1 VDLEQLRLL
10 ANAGTLRLAHEEE
23 VATLYPDCDV
33 GAMPPFGAL
42 YGHQVFVDQSLVGE
56 PEMVFNAGTHAEALC
71 MHYGDFAELAKPVV
85 GAFGRPSS
93 LGHAPAAKARRR
105 RVSKHAVTVAALKGN
120 DVVESKA
127 PFPGIRVTANGNQL
141 VSYHTESRLSDAGV
155 FYPITP
161 STEGGE
167 LYQQAF
173 AEGKVNV
180 FGGNT
185 IAVEAEGEHAAQG
198 GAIAHSVCGKRV
210 VNYTS
215 GQGVVY
221 GVEQYYHA
229 PGKCSTMVLEVAA
242 RALTKHALNVHCG
255 HDDVY
260 GALDTGWLI
269 VFGKDAQQAA
279 DQALI
284 LRRVT
289 ELSLTPGMNVMD
301 GFLTS
306 HLERTFYKHESELIR
321 RYLGAPD
328 DIIDCPTES
337 QRVLFGPRRRRVP
350 KMIDLANPVLLGPV
364 QNQEHY
370 MQGVVARRNNFTE
383 PILEFFETAYED
395 FGKLTGRH
403 YGLVSQYK
411 TEDADTVF
419 VALGSAAENIEA
431 AVDYLRERRRATV
444 GSIHINVFR
453 PFPEAAIVNALAGKK
468 NVIILERT
476 DEPLA
481 GDNPMGR
488 DIRTALHKAL
498 QGQQGLPR
506 MTADQMPRL
515 FGGVY
520 GLGSRDFRPEHTI
533 GAYEFVIGQRA
544 RKDGKRAADGVSFM
558 VLGIDHPYEVK
569 SDDTPSLLPDG
580 AIAVRFHSVG
590 GWGAI
595 TTGKNLGAII
605 GDLNDL
611 LYDRDK
617 IVDRFGNPKEIIH
630 VSANPKYGSEKK
642 GAPTSYF
649 MVAAPERIRVNCDL
663 RHVNVVLCCD
673 PKAFTHTNPLDGMS
687 EGGCL
692 IWESDEAGEQA
703 WERLPKWAR
712 QQIIQKKIRIFTLPG
727 FEIARK
733 ATDRGDLQL
742 RMQGNAFLGAFF
754 AVSPLLHEFRITQE
768 QFHDVVHKQYV
779 KKFGRLGDAV
789 VTSNMEVM
797 TQGFSRVQEI
807 PIGDFAAA
815 DRSSMRGK
823 ALLPVVDGG
832 DAGGHDCGCRSH
844 AIPDGQGER
853 TPLTRIKEFDDL
865 FRSGYGYNQPANAY
879 AALGV
884 MAAGSGDTAS
894 KYVARRETPLYIPEN
909 CTQCMECISVC
920 PDTALPNCSQ
930 DIETILRTAVAN
942 YVTDA
947 GERQKM
953 LRSLPEIEKRTRDLM
968 REAVVKNAKTPFQA
982 LVHEVTDVVDGF
994 SSQAKSEFFAVIDK
1008 VPLAYQKTNAIFA
1021 TPERKH
1027 PGGGGVFSIFVSD
1040 LCKGCAACVT
1050 ACGEHQALRM
1060 VQETEEVNAEHE
1072 TGTAFLN
1079 LLPDT
1084 SQKYLGL
1091 YDDARP
1097 QDSKTATLRNMLM
1110 VRRNYDAL
1118 VSGDGACAGCGEKS
1132 ILKGITSVTEA
1143 YMRPV
1148 FHAKADRF
1156 RAKADQLE
1164 RLGVG
1169 RLAALNVRSPEE
1181 YELFRQTVA
1190 HLLMGLGGEDDED
1203 TKARIS
1209 EHGPISDGE
1218 IVDAITAVLRQ
1229 EAFNH
1234 KNLQAVDGRLPNGMS
1249 VMAMAA
1255 HTGCN
1260 TVYGS
1265 TPANNPHPYP
1275 WMNSLFQ
1282 DGITVGWLLGESF
1295 IVDHGR
1301 RSVIPER
1308 LADALMNREKD
1319 VISAREY
1326 YQYVHFSDAL
1336 MTDQEVLE
1344 LPKAWVVGGDGG
1356 MGDIGYQ
1363 NTSKVVL
1370 QNRPNVKAVML
1381 DTQVYSNT
1389 GGQNSDSTPMLGG
1402 NDMNVFGAATQG
1414 KNVEKKT
1421 VAETFLAGHGSPF
1434 VAQISIANAPKLYKA
1449 ILDGLE
1455 YRGTAFLQCFT
1466 TCQPEHGVADDMA
1479 LTQAQRVRDSRGAPE
1494 FVFNPRLGE
1503 TYPEALDLKGNP
1515 AMEMDWYE
1523 TKFKTTHE
1531 PYKYTVAHW
1540 CATEARFRNHLKK
1553 IKKEDAVSM
1562 VPLENMLVRITQQD
1576 VVYRRYLI
1584 PDHRSYVPDFGV
1596 FIRVQGTSG
1605 EVEYRAI
1612 SRQLV
1617 LFCVERRKAWRML
1630 QSKAGVENRE
1640 YKAQRAL
1647 LADVD
1652 AGRMAKE
1659 HLFAH
1664 AELLMKERIQGMAA
1678 AKSAEFRPHAPAAGA
1693 QASLSG
1699 PPVQSVP

>member
-1 VDLEQLRLL
+1 MKQ
-10 ANAGTLRLAHEEE
+10 
-23 VATLYPDCDV
+23 
-33 GAMPPFGAL
+33 
-42 YGHQVFVDQSLVGE
+42 
-56 PEMVFNAGTHAEALC
+56 
-71 MHYGDFAELAKPVV
+71 KP
-85 GAFGRPSS
+85 R
-93 LGHAPAAKARRR
+93 
-105 RVSKHAVTVAALKGN
+105 
-120 DVVESKA
+120 
-127 PFPGIRVTANGNQL
+127 FPGIRVTANGNQL
-141 VSYHTESRLSDAGV
+141 VSYHTEARIADAGI

-173 AEGKVNV
+173 AEGKLNV

-229 PGKCSTMVLEVAA
+229 PGKCSTMVLEVGA

-260 GALDTGWLI
+260 GALDTGWI
-269 VFGKDAQQAA
+269 IAFGKDAQQAA
-279 DQALI
+279 DQSLI
-284 LRRVT
+284 VRRVT
-289 ELSLTPGMNVMD
+289 ELSLTPAMNVMD
-301 GFLTS
+301 GFLTT
-306 HLERTFYKHESELIR
+306 HLERTFYKHEAQLSRE
-321 RYLGAPD
+321 YLGAPED
-328 DIIDCPTES
+328 VIECPTES
-337 QRVLFGPRRRRVP
+337 QRVLFGPTRRRVP
-350 KMIDLANPVLLGPV
+350 KMIDLTNPVLLGPV

-370 MQGVVARRNNFTE
+370 MQGVVARRDNFVE
-383 PILEFFETAYED
+383 PILDFFEAAYKD
-395 FGKLTGRH
+395 FAALTGRY
-403 YGLVSQYK
+403 YGLVSQYMCD
-411 TEDADTVF
+411 DAETVF
-419 VALGSAAENIEA
+419 VSLGSAAENIEA
-431 AVDYLRERRRATV
+431 AVDYLRQRENASV
-444 GSIHINVFR
+444 GSVHINVFR
-453 PFPEAAIVNALAGKK
+453 PFPEAAVVKALAGKK

-476 DEPLA
+476 DEPMA

-488 DIRTALHKAL
+488 DIRTALNKAL
-498 QGQQGLPR
+498 QGVDGIPKIS
-506 MTADQMPRL
+506 AEQMPRL
-515 FGGVY
+515 FAGVY
-520 GLGSRDFRPEHTI
+520 GLGSRDFRPEHSI
-533 GAYEFVIGQRA
+533 GAYEYATGRRA
-544 RKDGKRAADGVSFM
+544 RKDGRRASDGASFI

-569 SDDTPSLLPDG
+569 SDDTPSLLPDK

-611 LYDRDK
+611 LYERDK
-617 IVDRFGNPKEIIH
+617 VVDEFGNPKEIIH

-649 MVAAPERIRVNCDL
+649 MIAAPERIRVNCDL

-687 EGGCL
+687 EGGSL
-692 IWESDEAGEQA
+692 VWESDEEGEAA
-703 WERLPKWAR
+703 WERLPLWAR
-712 QQIIQKKIRIFTLPG
+712 KQIIDKKIRVFTLPG
-727 FEIARK
+727 FKIARE

-754 AVSPLLHEFRITQE
+754 FVSPMLQEFGITPE
-768 QFHDVVHKQYV
+768 QFHDAVHKQYV
-779 KKFGRLGDAV
+779 KKFGKLGDAV
-789 VTSNMEVM
+789 VNSNMEVM
-797 TQGFSRVQEI
+797 TKGFELVREI
-807 PIGDFAAA
+807 NVGALEAA
-815 DRSSMRGK
+815 DRSTLRGK
-823 ALLPVVDGG
+823 ALLPIVMPESIAAHEGCG
-832 DAGGHDCGCRSH
+832 TGCRTIEPPPEQP
-844 AIPDGQGER
+844 AR
-853 TPLTRIKEFDDL
+853 TPLTRVAEFDAM
-865 FRSGYGYNQPANAY
+865 FRAKLGYNQPANAY
-879 AALGV
+879 AALGI

-909 CTQCMECISVC
+909 CTQCMECIAVC

-930 DIETILRTAVAN
+930 DLDTILYTAVSN
-942 YVTDA
+942 YVSD
-947 GERQKM
+947 GDERQKM
-953 LRSLPEIEKRTRDLM
+953 LQLLPEISKQTRERL
-968 REAVVKNAKTPFQA
+968 REAVAKNDKTPAQTFIKD
-982 LVHEVTDVVDGF
+982 VTHAVNGF
-994 SSQAKSEFFAVIDK
+994 SPKAKEEFFSVIDK
-1008 VPLAYQKTNAIFA
+1008 VPMAFHKANAIFA
-1021 TPERKH
+1021 TPEKKK
-1027 PGGGGVFSIFVSD
+1027 PGSGGIFSIFVSD

-1072 TGTAFLN
+1072 SGTAFLN

-1084 SQKYLGL
+1084 SPKYLGL
-1091 YDDARP
+1091 YNDTRP

-1132 ILKGITSVTEA
+1132 ILRACAAVTEA
-1143 YMRPV
+1143 YMRPIY
-1148 FHAKADRF
+1148 HAKADRF
-1156 RAKADQLE
+1156 RRKADELE
-1164 RLGVG
+1164 AAGEQ
-1169 RLAALNVRSPEE
+1169 RLAELKARSQDE
-1181 YELFRQTVA
+1181 YELFKQAVA
-1190 HLLMGLGGEDDED
+1190 HLLMGLGGEDDKD
-1203 TKARIS
+1203 TRSRMAA
-1209 EHGPISDGE
+1209 HGPISDKDVVG
-1218 IVDAITAVLRQ
+1218 AITAVLRH
-1229 EAFNH
+1229 EAFLH
-1234 KNLQAVDGRLPNGMS
+1234 KNLQAIDGRAANGMS

-1265 TPANNPHPYP
+1265 TPPNNPHPYP

-1308 LADALMNREKD
+1308 LLDALMTREND
-1319 VISAREY
+1319 VITPREY
-1326 YQYVHFSDAL
+1326 YEYVHFSDAV
-1336 MTDQEVLE
+1336 MTDQEIIE

-1363 NTSKVVL
+1363 NMSKVIL

-1402 NDMNVFGAATQG
+1402 NDMNMFGTATQG

-1434 VAQISIANAPKLYKA
+1434 VAQVSIANAPKLYRA

-1455 YRGTAFLQCFT
+1455 YRGTAFFQCFT

-1503 TYPEALDLKGNP
+1503 TYPEALDVKGNP
-1515 AMEMDWYE
+1515 SIDMDWYE
-1523 TKFKTTHE
+1523 AKFKSTNE
-1531 PYKYTVAHW
+1531 PYRYTVAHW

-1553 IKKEDAVSM
+1553 IKLEDAAKLIS
-1562 VPLENMLVRITQQD
+1562 LENMLVRITQQD
-1576 VVYRRYLI
+1576 VVYRRYLVK
-1584 PDHRSYVPDFGV
+1584 DHRSFVPDFGV
-1596 FIRVQGTSG
+1596 YIKVQEANGKI
-1605 EVEYRAI
+1605 EFRAL

-1630 QSKAGVENRE
+1630 QSKAGIENRE
-1640 YKAQRAL
+1640 YKAQRAI

-1652 AGRMAKE
+1652 AAKITKE
-1659 HLFAH
+1659 QLFAG
-1664 AELLMKERIQGMAA
+1664 AEELMKARLGKPAA
-1678 AKSAEFRPHAPAAGA
+1678 HTPAPAAKPA
-1693 QASLSG
+1693 VPPPSSLPKVDG
-1699 PPVQSVP
+1699 DVVVN

>member
-1 VDLEQLRLL
+1 MKQ
-10 ANAGTLRLAHEEE
+10 
-23 VATLYPDCDV
+23 
-33 GAMPPFGAL
+33 
-42 YGHQVFVDQSLVGE
+42 
-56 PEMVFNAGTHAEALC
+56 
-71 MHYGDFAELAKPVV
+71 KP
-85 GAFGRPSS
+85 R
-93 LGHAPAAKARRR
+93 
-105 RVSKHAVTVAALKGN
+105 
-120 DVVESKA
+120 
-127 PFPGIRVTANGNQL
+127 FPGIRVTANGNQL
-141 VSYHTESRLSDAGV
+141 VSYHTEARIADAGI

-173 AEGKVNV
+173 AEGKLNV

-260 GALDTGWLI
+260 GALDTGWI
-269 VFGKDAQQAA
+269 IAFGKDAQQAA
-279 DQALI
+279 DQSLI
-284 LRRVT
+284 TRRVS
-289 ELSLTPGMNVMD
+289 ELSLTPAMNVMD

-321 RYLGAPD
+321 LFLGAAD
-328 DIIDCPTES
+328 DIIDCPTDS
-337 QRVLFGPRRRRVP
+337 QRVLFGPKRRRVP
-350 KMIDLANPVLLGPV
+350 RMIDLTNPVLLGPV

-370 MQGVVARRNNFTE
+370 MQGVVARRNNFVE
-383 PILEFFETAYED
+383 PILSFFEGAYRE
-395 FGKLTGRH
+395 FGELTGRY

-419 VALGSAAENIEA
+419 VSLGSAAENVEA
-431 AVDYLRERRRATV
+431 AVDYMRDRWGAKV
-444 GSIHINVFR
+444 GSIHPNVFR
-453 PFPEAAIVNALAGKK
+453 PFPDAAIVNALAGKK

-476 DEPLA
+476 DEPMA

-488 DIRTALHKAL
+488 DIRTSLHKAL
-498 QGQQGLPR
+498 QGEQGLPAI
-506 MTADQMPRL
+506 TADQMPRL

-520 GLGSRDFRPEHTI
+520 GLGSRDFRPEHSI
-533 GAYEFVIGQRA
+533 GAYEFAIGERA
-544 RKDGKRAADGVSFM
+544 RKDGKRAADGASFM
-558 VLGIDHPYEVK
+558 VLGVDHPYGVK
-569 SDDTPSLLPDG
+569 SDDAPSLLPEG
-580 AIAVRFHSVG
+580 SIAVRFHSVG

-611 LYDRDK
+611 LYQRDRV
-617 IVDRFGNPKEIIH
+617 VDEFGNPKEIIH

-642 GAPTSYF
+642 GAPTAYF

-663 RHVNVVLCCD
+663 RHVTVVLCCD

-692 IWESDEAGEQA
+692 VWESEEEGEQA
-703 WERLPKWAR
+703 WERLPLWAR
-712 QQIIQKKIRIFTLPG
+712 QQILAKNIRVFTLPG
-727 FEIARK
+727 FQIARQ
-733 ATDRGDLQL
+733 ATERGDLQL

-754 AVSPLLHEFRITQE
+754 AVAPLLEEFHITQE
-768 QFHDVVHKQYV
+768 QFRHVVHKQYV

-789 VTSNMEVM
+789 VASNMEVM
-797 TQGFSRVQEI
+797 TKGFERVREI
-807 PIGDFAAA
+807 RVGELSAP
-815 DRSSMRGK
+815 DRSTLRGK
-823 ALLPVVDGG
+823 PLLPVVGHG
-832 DAGGHDCGCRSH
+832 NGHDDSCGCRSH
-844 AIPDGQGER
+844 ATPIGQEER
-853 TPLTRIKEFDDL
+853 TPFTRIKEFDEL
-865 FRSGYGYNQPANAY
+865 FRAGLGYNQPANAY
-879 AALGV
+879 SSLGI

-909 CTQCMECISVC
+909 CTQCMECIAVC

-930 DIETILRTAVAN
+930 DLETILRTAVSN

-947 GERQKM
+947 SERHKM
-953 LRSLPEIEKRTRDLM
+953 LQLMPEIEKRTRDLM
-968 REAVVKNAKTPFQA
+968 REGLAKDPPPLPQIIRKVTN
-982 LVHEVTDVVDGF
+982 EVNGF
-994 SSQAKSEFFAVIDK
+994 SPQAKQQFFDVLDK
-1008 VPLAYQKTNAIFA
+1008 VPLAYEKTNAIFA
-1021 TPERKH
+1021 TPEKKK

-1050 ACGEHQALRM
+1050 ACGEHRALRM
-1060 VQETEEVNAEHE
+1060 VQETEDVNADHE

-1084 SQKYLGL
+1084 PQKYLGL
-1091 YDDARP
+1091 YNDMRP

-1132 ILKGITSVTEA
+1132 ILRAAAAVTEA
-1143 YMRPV
+1143 YMRPLY
-1148 FHAKADRF
+1148 HAKADRL
-1156 RAKADQLE
+1156 RAKALE
-1164 RLGVG
+1164 LEKAGVQK
-1169 RLAALNVRSPEE
+1169 LADLKARNEEE
-1181 YELFRQTVA
+1181 YDLFRQAVA
-1190 HLLMGLGGEDDED
+1190 HMLMGLGGEDDKD
-1203 TKARIS
+1203 TKARVA
-1209 EHGPISDGE
+1209 EYGPISDTQ
-1218 IVDAITAVLRQ
+1218 IVGAIVAVMRQ

-1234 KNLQAVDGRLPNGMS
+1234 RDLQPVDGRLGNGLS

-1265 TPANNPHPYP
+1265 TPPNNPHPYP

-1301 RSVIPER
+1301 RSIIPER
-1308 LADALMNREKD
+1308 LADALLRRDSEIINK
-1319 VISAREY
+1319 REY
-1326 YQYVHFSDAL
+1326 YEYAHFSDAI
-1336 MTDQEVLE
+1336 MTDQEILE
-1344 LPKAWVVGGDGG
+1344 LPKVWVVGGDGG

-1434 VAQISIANAPKLYKA
+1434 IAQVSIANAPKLYRA

-1455 YRGTAFLQCFT
+1455 YRGTMFMQCFT
-1466 TCQPEHGVADDMA
+1466 TCQPEHGVPDDMA
-1479 LTQAQRVRDSRGAPE
+1479 LGQAQRVRDSRGAPE

-1503 TYPEALDLKGNP
+1503 TYAEALDLKGNP
-1515 AMEMDWYE
+1515 SLDMDWYE
-1523 TKFKTTHE
+1523 TKFAKSNE
-1531 PYKYTVAHW
+1531 PYRYTVAHW
-1540 CATEARFRNHLKK
+1540 CATEARFPKHLKK
-1553 IKKEDAVSM
+1553 IKKDDAAKM
-1562 VPLENMLVRITQQD
+1562 IPLENMLVPITQQD
-1576 VVYRRYLI
+1576 VVYRRCLH
-1584 PDHRSYVPDFGV
+1584 PEHRAYVPDFGV
-1596 FIRVQGTSG
+1596 YIKVQGAG
-1605 EVEYRAI
+1605 NDVEYRAL

-1630 QSKAGVENRE
+1630 QSKAGIENKE
-1640 YKAQRAL
+1640 YKAQRSI

-1652 AGRMAKE
+1652 GGKISKDDF
-1659 HLFAH
+1659 FAR
-1664 AELLMKERIQGMAA
+1664 AEELLKERLKG
-1678 AKSAEFRPHAPAAGA
+1678 PAAPTA
-1693 QASLSG
+1693 AHKPQAAPKIASG
-1699 PPVQSVP
+1699 MPSPVVKPSGDSSVAVS

>member
-1 VDLEQLRLL
+1 
-10 ANAGTLRLAHEEE
+10 
-23 VATLYPDCDV
+23 
-33 GAMPPFGAL
+33 MK
-42 YGHQVFVDQSLVGE
+42 S
-56 PEMVFNAGTHAEALC
+56 
-71 MHYGDFAELAKPVV
+71 
-85 GAFGRPSS
+85 RP
-93 LGHAPAAKARRR
+93 RY
-105 RVSKHAVTVAALKGN
+105 
-120 DVVESKA
+120 
-127 PFPGIRVTANGNQL
+127 PGIRVTANGNQL
-141 VSYHTESRLSDAGV
+141 VSYHTEARIADAGV

-173 AEGKVNV
+173 AEGKLNV

-185 IAVEAEGEHAAQG
+185 IAIETEGEHAAQG

-229 PGKCSTMVLEVAA
+229 PGKCSTMVLEVGA

-260 GALDTGWLI
+260 GALDTGWII

-301 GFLTS
+301 GFLTT
-306 HLERTFYKHESELIR
+306 HLERTFYKHEAALIR
-321 RYLGAPD
+321 EYLGAPD
-328 DIIDCPTES
+328 DIIDCPTDS

-350 KMIDLANPVLLGPV
+350 KMIDLTNPVLLGPV

-383 PILEFFETAYED
+383 PIIEFFEAAYQD
-395 FGKLTGRH
+395 FGELTGRY
-403 YGLVSQYK
+403 YGLVSEYK

-419 VALGSAAENIEA
+419 VSLGSAAENIEA
-431 AVDYLRERRRATV
+431 GVDYLRARRGATV
-444 GSIHINVFR
+444 GSIHINLFR
-453 PFPEAAIVNALAGKK
+453 PFPEAAVVKALAGKK

-476 DEPLA
+476 DEPMA

-498 QGQQGLPR
+498 QGTPDLPTL
-506 MTADQMPRL
+506 TADQMPRL

-520 GLGSRDFRPEHTI
+520 GLGSRDFRPEHI
-533 GAYEFVIGQRA
+533 LGAYEFATGTRA
-544 RKDGKRAADGVSFM
+544 RKDGKRAADGTSFM
-558 VLGIDHPYEVK
+558 VLGVDHPYEVK
-569 SDDTPSLLPDG
+569 SDDTPSLLPDK

-617 IVDRFGNPKEIIH
+617 VVDEFGNPKEIIH

-649 MVAAPERIRVNCDL
+649 MIAAPERIRVNCDL

-673 PKAFTHTNPLDGMS
+673 PKAFTHCNPLDGMS
-687 EGGCL
+687 EGGSL
-692 IWESDEAGEQA
+692 VWESEEEGEQA
-703 WERLPKWAR
+703 WQRLPLWAR
-712 QQIIQKKIRIFTLPG
+712 KQIIDKHIRVFTLPG
-727 FEIARK
+727 FKIARE

-754 AVSPLLHEFRITQE
+754 AVSPMLQEFGITQE
-768 QFHDVVHKQYV
+768 QFRDAVHKQYV
-779 KKFGRLGDAV
+779 KKFGRLGDGV
-789 VTSNMEVM
+789 VKSNMEVM
-797 TQGFSRVQEI
+797 TKGFELVREI
-807 PIGDFAAA
+807 KVGELEAP
-815 DRSSMRGK
+815 DRSTLRGQ
-823 ALLPVVDGG
+823 ALLPVVGGNGNGDGCG
-832 DAGGHDCGCRSH
+832 SGCRSH
-844 AIPDGQGER
+844 PIPEGQDER
-853 TPLTRIKEFDDL
+853 TPLTRVAVFDAE
-865 FRSGYGYNQPANAY
+865 FRSDYGYNQPASPL

-909 CTQCMECISVC
+909 CTQCMECIAVC

-930 DIETILRTAVAN
+930 DIDTILRTAISN
-942 YVTDA
+942 YVDDPS
-947 GERQKM
+947 ERTKM
-953 LRSLPEIEKRTRDLM
+953 LGLVPEIDRRTRELM
-968 REAVVKNAKTPFQA
+968 RDAIAKSAGTPAQELIRQVTHEVNGFSDTAKTQLFTV
-982 LVHEVTDVVDGF
+982 L
-994 SSQAKSEFFAVIDK
+994 DK
-1008 VPLAYQKTNAIFA
+1008 IPMAYQKANAIFA
-1021 TPERKH
+1021 TPEKKK
-1027 PGGGGVFSIFVSD
+1027 PGGGGIFSIFVSD

-1050 ACGEHQALRM
+1050 ACGEHEALRM

-1072 TGTAFLN
+1072 SGTAFLD

-1084 SQKYLGL
+1084 PQKYLGL
-1091 YDDARP
+1091 YNDSRP

-1132 ILKGITSVTEA
+1132 ILRACAAVTEA
-1143 YMRPV
+1143 YMRPLY
-1148 FHAKADRF
+1148 HAKADRL
-1156 RAKADQLE
+1156 RAKADQLDTD
-1164 RLGVG
+1164 GVQK
-1169 RLAALNVRSPEE
+1169 LAALKERSQEE
-1181 YELFRQTVA
+1181 YDLFRQAVA
-1190 HLLMGLGGEDDED
+1190 HMLMGLGGEDEKD
-1203 TKARIS
+1203 TAARIS
-1209 EHGPISDGE
+1209 AHGPISDRGV
-1218 IVDAITAVLRQ
+1218 IDAITAVMRQ

-1234 KNLQAVDGRLPNGMS
+1234 KNLQPIDGRLANGMS

-1265 TPANNPHPYP
+1265 TPPNNPHPYP

-1308 LADALMNREKD
+1308 LGDALMQRESG
-1319 VISAREY
+1319 VIDARQY
-1326 YQYVHFSDAL
+1326 YEYVHFTDAV
-1336 MTDQEVLE
+1336 MTDQEILE
-1344 LPKAWVVGGDGG
+1344 LPKVWVVGGDGG

-1363 NTSKVVL
+1363 NMSKVIL

-1414 KNVEKKT
+1414 KNHEKKT

-1434 VAQISIANAPKLYKA
+1434 VAQVSIANAPKLYRA
-1449 ILDGLE
+1449 ILDGIE

-1466 TCQPEHGVADDMA
+1466 TCQPEHGVADDLA

-1503 TYPEALDLKGNP
+1503 TYQEALDLKGNP
-1515 AMEMDWYE
+1515 TIDMDWYE
-1523 TKFKTTHE
+1523 TKFKSTNE
-1531 PYKYTVAHW
+1531 PYRFTVAHW

-1553 IKKEDAVSM
+1553 IKPEEAANLI
-1562 VPLENMLVRITQQD
+1562 PLENMLVRITQQD
-1576 VVYRRYLI
+1576 VVYRRYLV
-1584 PDHRSYVPDFGV
+1584 PDHRSFVPDFGV
-1596 FIRVQGTSG
+1596 YIKVQGANG
-1605 EVEYRAI
+1605 GVEYRSI

-1630 QSKAGVENRE
+1630 QSKAGIENRE

-1647 LADVD
+1647 LADCD
-1652 AGRMAKE
+1652 AGKISKAD
-1659 HLFAH
+1659 LFAH
-1664 AELLMKERIQGMAA
+1664 AELMLKERMQAAGAHKPADPKVHAPVAA
-1678 AKSAEFRPHAPAAGA
+1678 AAPAAGA
-1693 QASLSG
+1693 AG
-1699 PPVQSVP
+1699 ATVVPN

>member
-1 VDLEQLRLL
+1 M
-10 ANAGTLRLAHEEE
+10 T
-23 VATLYPDCDV
+23 T
-33 GAMPPFGAL
+33 
-42 YGHQVFVDQSLVGE
+42 
-56 PEMVFNAGTHAEALC
+56 
-71 MHYGDFAELAKPVV
+71 
-85 GAFGRPSS
+85 
-93 LGHAPAAKARRR
+93 
-105 RVSKHAVTVAALKGN
+105 
-120 DVVESKA
+120 KA

-141 VSYHTESRLSDAGV
+141 VSYHTETRIAEVGV

-167 LYQQAF
+167 LYHQAF
-173 AEGKVNV
+173 AEGKLDV
-180 FGGNT
+180 FGHNLLA
-185 IAVEAEGEHAAQG
+185 IEAEGEHAAQG

-215 GQGVVY
+215 GQGIVY

-229 PGKCSTMVLEVAA
+229 PGKCSTMVLEVGA

-260 GALDTGWLI
+260 GALDTGWII

-306 HLERTFYKHESELIR
+306 HLERTFYKHEAELIR
-321 RYLGAPD
+321 QFLGAPED
-328 DIIDCPTES
+328 MIDCPTES
-337 QRVLFGPRRRRVP
+337 QRQLFGPRRRRVP
-350 KMIDLANPVLLGPV
+350 AMIDLKNPVLLGPV

-383 PILEFFETAYED
+383 PILEFLEQAYAD
-395 FGKLTGRH
+395 FGKLTGRY

-419 VALGSAAENIEA
+419 VSLGSAAENIEA
-431 AVDYLRERRRATV
+431 AVDYLRERRGVRV
-444 GSIHINVFR
+444 GSLHLNVFR
-453 PFPEAAIVNALAGKK
+453 PFPEAAVVQAMVGKK

-476 DEPLA
+476 DEPMA

-488 DIRTALHKAL
+488 DIRTALNKAL
-498 QGQQGLPR
+498 QHEDGLPHL
-506 MTADQMPRL
+506 TLEQMPRL
-515 FGGVY
+515 FNGVY
-520 GLGSRDFRPEHTI
+520 GLGSRDFRPEHTL
-533 GAYEFVIGQRA
+533 GAYEFATGQRA
-544 RKDGKRAADGVSFM
+544 RKDGKRAEDGTSFM
-558 VLGIDHPYEVK
+558 VLGVDHPYEVK
-569 SDDTPSLLPDG
+569 SDETPSLLPEG
-580 AIAVRFHSVG
+580 AIAVRFHSIG

-605 GDLNDL
+605 GDFNDF
-611 LYDRDK
+611 LYERDRV
-617 IVDRFGNPKEIIH
+617 VDDFGNPKEIIH
-630 VSANPKYGSEKK
+630 ISANPKYGSEKK

-649 MVAAPERIRVNCDL
+649 MVAAPERVRVNCDL

-673 PKAFTHTNPLDGMS
+673 PKAFTHCNPLDGMA
-687 EGGCL
+687 ERGCL
-692 IWESDEAGEQA
+692 VWESEEEGEQA
-703 WERLPKWAR
+703 WERLPLWAR
-712 QQIIQKKIRIFTLPG
+712 RQIVEKQIRVFTLPG

-733 ATDRGDLQL
+733 ATNRADLQL

-754 AVSPLLHEFRITQE
+754 AVSPLLNEFNISRE
-768 QFHDVVHKQYV
+768 QFREVVHKQYV
-779 KKFGRLGDAV
+779 KKFGRLGEAV
-789 VTSNMEVM
+789 VASNMEVM
-797 TQGFSRVQEI
+797 TQGFERVREI
-807 PIGDFAAA
+807 NIGALDAP
-815 DRSSMRGK
+815 DRSSLRGQ
-823 ALLPVVDGG
+823 AILPVLGANGNADGCG
-832 DAGGHDCGCRSH
+832 AGCRSH
-844 AIPDGQGER
+844 ALPTGQAER
-853 TPLTRIKEFDDL
+853 QPLVQVAAFDAL
-865 FRSGYGYNQPANAY
+865 FRAGLGYDQPASPL

-894 KYVARRETPLYIPEN
+894 KYVARRETPLYTPEN
-909 CTQCMECISVC
+909 CTQCMECIAVC

-930 DIETILRTAVAN
+930 DLETLLRTAIAN

-953 LRSLPEIEKRTRDLM
+953 LRMVPEIESRTRALM
-968 REAVVKNAKTPFQA
+968 REGLTTGGPPLPQLIMQVTN
-982 LVHEVTDVVDGF
+982 EVNGF
-994 SSQAKSEFFAVIDK
+994 SATAKQQLFDVIAK
-1008 VPLAYQKTNAIFA
+1008 IPMAYQKVNAIFA
-1021 TPERKH
+1021 TPEKKH
-1027 PGGGGVFSIFVSD
+1027 PGSGGVFSIFVSD

-1050 ACGEHQALRM
+1050 ACGDHQALHM

-1084 SQKYLGL
+1084 AQKYLGL
-1091 YDDARP
+1091 YNDARP
-1097 QDSKTATLRNMLM
+1097 QDSKAAALRNMLM

-1132 ILKGITSVTEA
+1132 ILRAIVAVTEA
-1143 YMRPV
+1143 YMRPIY
-1148 FHAKADRF
+1148 HAKADRF
-1156 RAKADQLE
+1156 TAKAAQLE
-1164 RLGVG
+1164 QAGTQKLSQLKERCQ
-1169 RLAALNVRSPEE
+1169 PE
-1181 YELFRQTVA
+1181 YELFRQAVA
-1190 HLLMGLGGEDDED
+1190 HILMGLGGEDDKD
-1203 TKARIS
+1203 TRARIAA
-1209 EHGPISDGE
+1209 HDPITDAE
-1218 IVDAITAVLRQ
+1218 IVTALTAVLRQ

-1234 KNLQAVDGRLPNGMS
+1234 KQLQSVDGRLANGQS

-1265 TPANNPHPYP
+1265 TPPNNPHPYP

-1282 DGITVGWLLGESF
+1282 DGITVGWLMGESF

-1308 LADALMNREKD
+1308 LVDALMQREQD
-1319 VISAREY
+1319 VISPREY
-1326 YQYVHFSDAL
+1326 YEYVHFSDAL
-1336 MTDQEVLE
+1336 MTDHEILE
-1344 LPKAWVVGGDGG
+1344 LPKVWVVGGDGG

-1363 NTSKVVL
+1363 NMSKVML
-1370 QNRPNVKAVML
+1370 QNRPNVKSVML

-1402 NDMNVFGAATQG
+1402 NDMNVFGAASQG

-1434 VAQISIANAPKLYKA
+1434 VAQISIANAPRLYKA
-1449 ILDGLE
+1449 ILDSLE

-1466 TCQPEHGVADDMA
+1466 TCQPEHGVPDDMA

-1503 TYPEALDLKGNP
+1503 TYQEALDLKGNP
-1515 AMEMDWYE
+1515 SIELDWYE
-1523 TKFKTTHE
+1523 TKFKQGNE
-1531 PYKYTVAHW
+1531 PYRYTVAHW

-1553 IKKEDAVSM
+1553 ISSEEAARLI
-1562 VPLENMLVRITQQD
+1562 PLENMLVRITQQD
-1576 VVYRRYLI
+1576 VVYRRYLRQE
-1584 PDHRSYVPDFGV
+1584 HRSYVPDFGV
-1596 FIRVQGTSG
+1596 YIKVPGPNQ
-1605 EVEYRAI
+1605 EIEYRSL

-1617 LFCVERRKAWRML
+1617 LFCVERRKAWRLL
-1630 QSKAGVENRE
+1630 QSKAGIRNKE
-1640 YKAQRAL
+1640 YLAQRSI
-1647 LADVD
+1647 LADFD
-1652 AGRMAKE
+1652 AGKLSNDE
-1659 HLFAH
+1659 LFARGE
-1664 AELLMKERIQGMAA
+1664 ELLKERVKGM
-1678 AKSAEFRPHAPAAGA
+1678 
-1693 QASLSG
+1693 
-1699 PPVQSVP
+1699 

>member
-1 VDLEQLRLL
+1 M
-10 ANAGTLRLAHEEE
+10 T
-23 VATLYPDCDV
+23 
-33 GAMPPFGAL
+33 
-42 YGHQVFVDQSLVGE
+42 S
-56 PEMVFNAGTHAEALC
+56 
-71 MHYGDFAELAKPVV
+71 
-85 GAFGRPSS
+85 RP
-93 LGHAPAAKARRR
+93 R
-105 RVSKHAVTVAALKGN
+105 
-120 DVVESKA
+120 
-127 PFPGIRVTANGNQL
+127 FPGIRVTANGNQL
-141 VSYHTESRLSDAGV
+141 VSYHTEARIADAGV

-173 AEGKVNV
+173 AEGKLNV

-185 IAVEAEGEHAAQG
+185 IAIETEGEHAAQG

-215 GQGVVY
+215 GQGIVY

-229 PGKCSTMVLEVAA
+229 PGKCSTMVLEVGA

-260 GALDTGWLI
+260 GALDTGWI
-269 VFGKDAQQAA
+269 IAFGKDAQQTA
-279 DQALI
+279 DQSI
-284 LRRVT
+284 IVRRVT
-289 ELSLTPGMNVMD
+289 ELSLTPAMNVMD
-301 GFLTS
+301 GFLTT
-306 HLERTFYKHESELIR
+306 HLERTFYKHESQLIR
-321 RYLGAPD
+321 EYLGAPD
-328 DIIDCPTES
+328 DIIDCPTDS
-337 QRVLFGPRRRRVP
+337 QRQLFGPRRRRVP

-370 MQGVVARRNNFTE
+370 MQGVVARRDNFVE
-383 PILEFFETAYED
+383 PILDFFEAAYTD
-395 FGKLTGRH
+395 FAKLTGRY

-411 TEDADTVF
+411 CEDADTVF
-419 VALGSAAENIEA
+419 VSLGSAAENIEA
-431 AVDYLRERRRATV
+431 AVDHLRGRENAKV

-453 PFPEAAIVNALAGKK
+453 PFPEAAVINALAGKK

-476 DEPLA
+476 DEPMA

-488 DIRTALHKAL
+488 DIRTALNKAL
-498 QGQQGLPR
+498 QGVEGLPKISV
-506 MTADQMPRL
+506 DQMPRL
-515 FGGVY
+515 IGGIY
-520 GLGSRDFRPEHTI
+520 GLGSRDFRPEHSI
-533 GAYEFVIGQRA
+533 GAYEFAIGRRA
-544 RKDGKRAADGVSFM
+544 RKDGKKASDGASFI
-558 VLGIDHPYEVK
+558 VLGVDHPYEVR
-569 SDDTPSLLPDG
+569 SDDTPSLLPDK

-611 LYDRDK
+611 LYERDK
-617 IVDRFGNPKEIIH
+617 VVDEFGNPKEIIH

-649 MVAAPERIRVNCDL
+649 MIAAPERIRVNCDL

-673 PKAFTHTNPLDGMS
+673 PKAFTHCNPLDGMAA
-687 EGGCL
+687 GGSL
-692 IWESDEAGEQA
+692 VWESDEEGEAA
-703 WERLPKWAR
+703 WERLPLWAR
-712 QQIIQKKIRIFTLPG
+712 KQIIDNRIRVFTLPG
-727 FEIARK
+727 FKIARE

-754 AVSPLLHEFRITQE
+754 SVSPMLQEFGITPE
-768 QFHDVVHKQYV
+768 QFRDAVHKQYV
-779 KKFGRLGDAV
+779 KKFGKLGDAV

-797 TQGFSRVQEI
+797 TKGFELVREI
-807 PIGDFAAA
+807 KVGELEAA
-815 DRSSMRGK
+815 DRSTLRGK
-823 ALLPVVDGG
+823 ALLPMAMPQSLAASEGCG
-832 DAGGHDCGCRSH
+832 SGCRTIEPP
-844 AIPDGQGER
+844 AQQAER
-853 TPLTRIKEFDDL
+853 PPMTRIADFDRQ
-865 FRSGYGYNQPANAY
+865 FRSDYGYNQPANAY
-879 AALGV
+879 ASLGI

-909 CTQCMECISVC
+909 CTQCMECIAVC

-930 DIETILRTAVAN
+930 DFDTLLRTAITN
-942 YVTDA
+942 YVEDPS
-947 GERQKM
+947 ERQKM
-953 LRSLPEIEKRTRDLM
+953 LGLVPEIDKRTRELM
-968 REAVVKNAKTPFQA
+968 RDSVAKSTGTPLQTFVRQ
-982 LVHEVTDVVDGF
+982 VTNDVNGF
-994 SSQAKSEFFAVIDK
+994 SEASKTQFFNVLDK
-1008 VPLAYQKTNAIFA
+1008 IPMAYQKTNAIFA
-1021 TPERKH
+1021 TPEKRK

-1050 ACGEHQALRM
+1050 ACGEHDALRM

-1072 TGTAFLN
+1072 SGTAFLN

-1084 SQKYLGL
+1084 PQKYLGL
-1091 YDDARP
+1091 YNDSRP

-1132 ILKGITSVTEA
+1132 ILRACAAVTEA
-1143 YMRPV
+1143 YMRPLY
-1148 FHAKADRF
+1148 HAKADRL
-1156 RAKADQLE
+1156 RAKADQLD
-1164 RLGVG
+1164 RDGVQK
-1169 RLAALNVRSPEE
+1169 LAALKARNQEE
-1181 YELFRQTVA
+1181 YDLFRQAIA
-1190 HLLMGLGGEDDED
+1190 HMLMGLGGEDDKD
-1203 TKARIS
+1203 TQGRMAA
-1209 EHGPISDGE
+1209 HGAISDRNV
-1218 IVDAITAVLRQ
+1218 IDAITAVMRQ

-1234 KNLQAVDGRLPNGMS
+1234 KNLQPIDGRLANGMS

-1265 TPANNPHPYP
+1265 TPPNNPHPYP

-1308 LADALMNREKD
+1308 LADALLNRETD
-1319 VISAREY
+1319 VINAREY
-1326 YQYVHFSDAL
+1326 YEYVHFTDAV
-1336 MTDQEVLE
+1336 MTDQEILE
-1344 LPKAWVVGGDGG
+1344 LPKVWVVGGDGG

-1363 NTSKVVL
+1363 NMSKVIL
-1370 QNRPNVKAVML
+1370 QNRPNIKAVML

-1414 KNVEKKT
+1414 KNNEKKT

-1434 VAQISIANAPKLYKA
+1434 VAQISIANAPKLYRA
-1449 ILDGLE
+1449 ILDGIE
-1455 YRGTAFLQCFT
+1455 YRGTSFLQCFT

-1503 TYPEALDLKGNP
+1503 TYQEALDLKGNP
-1515 AMEMDWYE
+1515 SIEMDWYE
-1523 TKFKTTHE
+1523 AKFKSTNE
-1531 PYKYTVAHW
+1531 PYRYTVAHW

-1553 IKKEDAVSM
+1553 LKPEDAGTFI
-1562 VPLENMLVRITQQD
+1562 PLENMLVRITQQD
-1576 VVYRRYLI
+1576 VVYRRYLV
-1584 PDHRSYVPDFGV
+1584 DGHRSFVPDFGV
-1596 FIRVQGTSG
+1596 YIKVQESNGK
-1605 EVEYRAI
+1605 VEYRLL

-1630 QSKAGVENRE
+1630 QSKAGIENRE

-1652 AGRMAKE
+1652 AGRISKAD
-1659 HLFAH
+1659 LCAH
-1664 AELLMKERIQGMAA
+1664 AELMLKERMPAA
-1678 AKSAEFRPHAPAAGA
+1678 AAQKTAGPAVHAPVAAAPPAAGTA
-1693 QASLSG
+1693 TVS
-1699 PPVQSVP
+1699 

>member
-1 VDLEQLRLL
+1 MNSRP
-10 ANAGTLRLAHEEE
+10 R
-23 VATLYPDCDV
+23 YPGV
-33 GAMPPFGAL
+33 
-42 YGHQVFVDQSLVGE
+42 
-56 PEMVFNAGTHAEALC
+56 
-71 MHYGDFAELAKPVV
+71 
-85 GAFGRPSS
+85 R
-93 LGHAPAAKARRR
+93 
-105 RVSKHAVTVAALKGN
+105 
-120 DVVESKA
+120 
-127 PFPGIRVTANGNQL
+127 ITANGNQL
-141 VSYHTESRLSDAGV
+141 VSYHTETRIADAGV

-173 AEGKVNV
+173 AEGKLNA
-180 FGGNT
+180 FGRNT
-185 IAVEAEGEHAAQG
+185 IAIEAEGEHAAQG

-260 GALDTGWLI
+260 GALDTGWII

-306 HLERTFYKHESELIR
+306 HLERTFYKHESALIR
-321 RYLGAPD
+321 EYLGAPE

-337 QRVLFGPRRRRVP
+337 QRTLFGPRRRRVP
-350 KMIDLANPVLLGPV
+350 KMIDLTNPVLLGPV

-370 MQGVVARRNNFTE
+370 MQGVVARRDNFTE
-383 PILEFFETAYED
+383 PILDFFEAAYKD
-395 FGKLTGRH
+395 FADLTGRY
-403 YGLVSQYK
+403 YGLVTEYK
-411 TEDADTVF
+411 TGDTDTVF
-419 VALGSAAENIEA
+419 VSLGSAAENIEA
-431 AVDYLRERRRATV
+431 AVDHLREQRGVSV

-453 PFPEAAIVNALAGKK
+453 PFPEAAVVKALAGKK
-468 NVIILERT
+468 NVIVLERT
-476 DEPLA
+476 DEPMA

-488 DIRTALHKAL
+488 DIRTALNKAL
-498 QGQQGLPR
+498 QGEAGLPKI
-506 MTADQMPRL
+506 TADQMPRL

-533 GAYEFVIGQRA
+533 GAYEFAMGTRA
-544 RKDGKRAADGVSFM
+544 RRDGKRAADGASFM
-558 VLGIDHPYEVK
+558 VLGVDHPYEVK
-569 SDDTPSLLPDG
+569 SDDTPSLLPEK

-611 LYDRDK
+611 LYERDK
-617 IVDRFGNPKEIIH
+617 IVDEFGNPKEIIH

-649 MVAAPERIRVNCDL
+649 MIAAPERIRVNCDL

-692 IWESDEAGEQA
+692 VWESDEEGEEA
-703 WERLPKWAR
+703 WQRLPLWAR
-712 QQIIQKKIRIFTLPG
+712 KQIIDKHIRVFTLPG
-727 FEIARK
+727 FKIARE

-754 AVSPLLHEFRITQE
+754 SVSPMLQDFRITPE
-768 QFHDVVHKQYV
+768 QFRDAVHKQYV
-779 KKFGRLGDAV
+779 KKFGKLGEAV

-797 TQGFSRVQEI
+797 TKGFELVREI
-807 PIGDFAAA
+807 DVGAIEAP
-815 DRSSMRGK
+815 DRSTLRGK
-823 ALLPVVDGG
+823 ALLPVVMPESMAASEGCG
-832 DAGGHDCGCRSH
+832 TGCRT
-844 AIPDGQGER
+844 IPLPHGQDDR
-853 TPLTRIKEFDDL
+853 TPLTRVADFDRM
-865 FRSGYGYNQPANAY
+865 FRAKLGYHQPANAY
-879 AALGV
+879 ASLGI

-909 CTQCMECISVC
+909 CTQCMECIAVC

-930 DIETILRTAVAN
+930 DLDTILRTAVSN
-942 YVTDA
+942 YVSDS

-953 LRSLPEIEKRTRDLM
+953 LNLLPEISKRARDLM
-968 REAVVKNAKTPFQA
+968 RGALGAKNEAPRAQDFIRQVT
-982 LVHEVTDVVDGF
+982 HEVNGF
-994 SSQAKSEFFAVIDK
+994 SPKAKEEFFGVIDK
-1008 VPLAYQKTNAIFA
+1008 VPMAYQKANAIFA
-1021 TPERKH
+1021 TPEKKS
-1027 PGGGGVFSIFVSD
+1027 PGSGGIFSIFVSD

-1060 VQETEEVNAEHE
+1060 VQETEDVNAEHE
-1072 TGTAFLN
+1072 SGTAFLN

-1091 YDDARP
+1091 YNDIRP

-1132 ILKGITSVTEA
+1132 ILRSVTAVTEA
-1143 YMRPV
+1143 YMRPLY
-1148 FHAKADRF
+1148 HAKADRF
-1156 RAKADQLE
+1156 REKADGLE
-1164 RLGVG
+1164 KAGEQK
-1169 RLAALNVRSPEE
+1169 LAEMKARSQQE
-1181 YELFRQTVA
+1181 YDLFCQAVA
-1190 HLLMGLGGEDDED
+1190 HLLIGLGGEDDKD
-1203 TKARIS
+1203 TRKRIA
-1209 EHGPISDGE
+1209 EHGPIADRDIIG
-1218 IVDAITAVLRQ
+1218 AITSVLRH
-1229 EAFNH
+1229 EAFIH
-1234 KNLQAVDGRLPNGMS
+1234 KNLQAIDGRAANGMS

-1265 TPANNPHPYP
+1265 TPPNNPHPYP

-1308 LADALMNREKD
+1308 LLDALMNRDTD
-1319 VISAREY
+1319 VITPREY
-1326 YQYVHFSDAL
+1326 YEYVHFTDAT
-1336 MTDQEVLE
+1336 MTDQEIVE
-1344 LPKAWVVGGDGG
+1344 MPKVWVVGGDGG

-1363 NTSKVVL
+1363 NMSKVIL

-1434 VAQISIANAPKLYKA
+1434 VAQVSIANAPKLYRA
-1449 ILDGLE
+1449 ILDGIE

-1466 TCQPEHGVADDMA
+1466 TCQPEHGVADDLA

-1503 TYPEALDLKGNP
+1503 TYQEALDLKGNP
-1515 AMEMDWYE
+1515 SIDMDWFE
-1523 TKFKTTHE
+1523 TRFKGTNA
-1531 PYKYTVAHW
+1531 PYRYTVAHW

-1553 IKKEDAVSM
+1553 AKKDDLAKLI
-1562 VPLENMLVRITQQD
+1562 PLENMLVRITQQD
-1576 VVYRRYLI
+1576 VVYRRYLVSS
-1584 PDHRSYVPDFGV
+1584 HRSYVPDFGV
-1596 FIRVQGTSG
+1596 YITIQGANG
-1605 EVEYRAI
+1605 DVEFRSI

-1630 QSKAGVENRE
+1630 QSKAGIENRE
-1640 YKAQRAL
+1640 YKAQRSL

-1652 AGRMAKE
+1652 AGKISKE
-1659 HLFAH
+1659 DFLAH
-1664 AELLMKERIQGMAA
+1664 ADLMLKERLAAAASHKPAEPRVAAPPAA
-1678 AKSAEFRPHAPAAGA
+1678 AKTESA
-1693 QASLSG
+1693 ASTIAH
-1699 PPVQSVP
+1699 

>member
-1 VDLEQLRLL
+1 MSD
-10 ANAGTLRLAHEEE
+10 
-23 VATLYPDCDV
+23 
-33 GAMPPFGAL
+33 
-42 YGHQVFVDQSLVGE
+42 
-56 PEMVFNAGTHAEALC
+56 
-71 MHYGDFAELAKPVV
+71 
-85 GAFGRPSS
+85 RP
-93 LGHAPAAKARRR
+93 R
-105 RVSKHAVTVAALKGN
+105 
-120 DVVESKA
+120 
-127 PFPGIRVTANGNQL
+127 FPGIRVTANGNQL
-141 VSYHTESRLSDAGV
+141 VSYHTETRIADGGV

-173 AEGKVNV
+173 AEGKLNV
-180 FGGNT
+180 FGQNT

-198 GAIAHSVCGKRV
+198 GAIAFSVCGKRV

-255 HDDVY
+255 HDDIY
-260 GALDTGWLI
+260 GALDTGWI
-269 VFGKDAQQAA
+269 MVFGKDAQQTA

-289 ELSLTPGMNVMD
+289 ELSLTPGMNIQD

-306 HLERTFYKHESELIR
+306 HLERTFYKHEAELIR
-321 RYLGAPD
+321 RYLGSPD
-328 DIIDCPTES
+328 DIIECPTES
-337 QRVLFGPRRRRVP
+337 QRVLFGPKRRRVP
-350 KMIDLANPVLLGPV
+350 QMIDLKNPVLLGPV

-383 PILEFFETAYED
+383 PILDFLEAAYAD
-395 FGKLTGRH
+395 FGALTGRH
-403 YGLVSQYK
+403 YGLITEYK
-411 TEDADTVF
+411 TADADTVF
-419 VALGSAAENIEA
+419 VSLGSAAENIEA
-431 AVDYLRERRRATV
+431 AVDYLREHRDAKL
-444 GSIHINVFR
+444 GSIHLNVIR
-453 PFPEAAIVNALAGKK
+453 PFPEAAVVKALAGKK
-468 NVIILERT
+468 NVIVLERT
-476 DEPLA
+476 DEAMA

-488 DIRTALHKAL
+488 DIRTALNKAL
-498 QGQQGLPR
+498 QHEAGLPAL
-506 MTADQMPRL
+506 TADQMPRL
-515 FGGVY
+515 FSGVY

-533 GAYEFVIGQRA
+533 GAYEFVTGGRA
-544 RKDGKRAADGVSFM
+544 RKDGKRAADGVSFI

-569 SDDTPSLLPDG
+569 SNERPSLLPDG

-605 GDLNDL
+605 GDFNDF
-611 LYDRDK
+611 LYERDK
-617 IVDRFGNPKEIIH
+617 VVDELGNPKEIIH

-642 GAPTSYF
+642 GAPTAYF

-663 RHVNVVLCCD
+663 RHVTVVLCCD
-673 PKAFTHTNPLDGMS
+673 PKAFTHTNPLDGMA

-692 IWESDEAGEQA
+692 VWESEEEGEQA
-703 WERLPKWAR
+703 WERLPMWAR
-712 QQIIQKKIRIFTLPG
+712 QQIIEKKIRVFTLPG
-727 FEIARK
+727 FVIARH
-733 ATDRGDLQL
+733 ATERADLQL

-754 AVSPLLHEFRITQE
+754 AVSPLLHEFGIDAE
-768 QFHDVVHKQYV
+768 QFKEVVHKQYV
-779 KKFGRLGDAV
+779 KKFGRLGEGV
-789 VTSNMEVM
+789 VKSNMEVM
-797 TQGFSRVQEI
+797 TQGFEQVREIRVGEL
-807 PIGDFAAA
+807 AAP
-815 DRSSMRGK
+815 DRSTLRGQ
-823 ALLPVVDGG
+823 ALLPVV
-832 DAGGHDCGCRSH
+832 GHDGDGDSCGSGCRSH
-844 AIPDGQGER
+844 AIPEGQDER
-853 TPLTRIKEFDDL
+853 TPLTRIASFDREFRGGL
-865 FRSGYGYNQPANAY
+865 GYNQPASPLAS
-879 AALGV
+879 LGV

-894 KYVARRETPLYIPEN
+894 KYVARRETPLYIAEN
-909 CTQCMECISVC
+909 CTQCMECIAVC

-930 DIETILRTAVAN
+930 DLGTILSTAIGH
-942 YVTDA
+942 YVTDL

-953 LRSLPEIEKRTRDLM
+953 LRLLPEIEKRTRDMM
-968 REAVVKNAKTPFQA
+968 RDGVTKGSA
-982 LVHEVTDVVDGF
+982 LPLPQIIENVTNQVNGF
-994 SSQAKSEFFAVIDK
+994 SPESKRQLFDIIAK
-1008 VPLAYQKTNAIFA
+1008 VPMAYQKANAIFA
-1021 TPERKH
+1021 TPEKKR
-1027 PGGGGVFSIFVSD
+1027 PGEGGIFSIFVSD

-1060 VQETEEVNAEHE
+1060 VQETEDVNAEHE
-1072 TGTAFLN
+1072 TGTAFLD

-1091 YDDARP
+1091 YSDGRP

-1132 ILKGITSVTEA
+1132 ILRAIAAVTEA

-1148 FHAKADRF
+1148 YHAKA
-1156 RAKADQLE
+1156 E
-1164 RLGVG
+1164 RLYATANELDRAGVQC
-1169 RLAALNVRSPEE
+1169 LAALKARSQDE
-1181 YELFRQTVA
+1181 YDLFRQAVA
-1190 HLLMGLGGEDDED
+1190 HLLMGLGGEDDKD
-1203 TKARIS
+1203 TKARIA
-1209 EHGPISDGE
+1209 EHGPISDHD
-1218 IVDAITAVLRQ
+1218 IVRALTAVMRQ

-1234 KNLQAVDGRLPNGMS
+1234 KSLQSVDGRLANGMC

-1265 TPANNPHPYP
+1265 TPPNNPHPYP

-1308 LADALMNREKD
+1308 LADVLMHRDKD
-1319 VISAREY
+1319 TITPREY
-1326 YQYVHFSDAL
+1326 YEYVHFSDAV
-1336 MTDQEVLE
+1336 MTDQEILE
-1344 LPKAWVVGGDGG
+1344 LPKVWVVGGDGG

-1402 NDMNVFGAATQG
+1402 NDMNMFGTATQG

-1434 VAQISIANAPKLYKA
+1434 VAQVSIANAPRLYRA

-1455 YRGTAFLQCFT
+1455 YRGTVFLQCFT
-1466 TCQPEHGVADDMA
+1466 SCQPEHGVPDDMS

-1503 TYPEALDLKGNP
+1503 SYAEALDLKGNP
-1515 AMEMDWYE
+1515 SVDLDWYE
-1523 TKFKTTHE
+1523 TKFKAGGE
-1531 PYKYTVAHW
+1531 SYRYTVAHW

-1553 IKKEDAVSM
+1553 ISKDDAAKLIS
-1562 VPLENMLVRITQQD
+1562 LENMLVRITQQD
-1576 VVYRRYLI
+1576 VVYRRYLVSS
-1584 PDHRSYVPDFGV
+1584 HRSYVPDFGV
-1596 FIRVQGTSG
+1596 YIRIQGSNG
-1605 EVEYRAI
+1605 NIEYRAL

-1640 YKAQRAL
+1640 YRAQRAL

-1652 AGRMAKE
+1652 AGKISRDELFTNAEALLKSRMP
-1659 HLFAH
+1659 
-1664 AELLMKERIQGMAA
+1664 G
-1678 AKSAEFRPHAPAAGA
+1678 PAGA
-1693 QASLSG
+1693 HKPADVKPRPTLSQGASA
-1699 PPVQSVP
+1699 

>member
-1 VDLEQLRLL
+1 MKD
-10 ANAGTLRLAHEEE
+10 
-23 VATLYPDCDV
+23 
-33 GAMPPFGAL
+33 
-42 YGHQVFVDQSLVGE
+42 
-56 PEMVFNAGTHAEALC
+56 
-71 MHYGDFAELAKPVV
+71 
-85 GAFGRPSS
+85 RP
-93 LGHAPAAKARRR
+93 RY
-105 RVSKHAVTVAALKGN
+105 
-120 DVVESKA
+120 
-127 PFPGIRVTANGNQL
+127 PGIRVTANGNQL
-141 VSYHTESRLSDAGV
+141 VSYHTETRIADAGI

-173 AEGKVNV
+173 AEGNLNV
-180 FGGNT
+180 FGRNT
-185 IAVEAEGEHAAQG
+185 LAVEAEGEHAAQG
-198 GAIAHSVCGKRV
+198 GAIAYSVCGKRV

-255 HDDVY
+255 HDDIY
-260 GALDTGWLI
+260 GALDTGWI
-269 VFGKDAQQAA
+269 MVFGKDAQQAA

-289 ELSLTPGMNVMD
+289 ELSLTPGMNIQD

-306 HLERTFYKHESELIR
+306 HLERTFYKHESALIR
-321 RYLGAPD
+321 EFLGSPD

-337 QRVLFGPRRRRVP
+337 QRILFGPKRRRVP
-350 KMIDLANPVLLGPV
+350 RMIDLTNPVLLGPV

-383 PILEFFETAYED
+383 PILEFLDNAYQE
-395 FGKLTGRH
+395 FGRLTGRY
-403 YGLVSQYK
+403 YGFV
-411 TEDADTVF
+411 TEYETDDAETVF
-419 VALGSAAENIEA
+419 VSLGSAAENIEA
-431 AVDYLRERRRATV
+431 AVDYLRDRHAARV
-444 GSIHINVFR
+444 GSIHLNVIR
-453 PFPEAAIVNALAGKK
+453 PFPEAAVVKALAGKK

-476 DEPLA
+476 DEPMA

-498 QGQQGLPR
+498 QHEEGLPA
-506 MTADQMPRL
+506 MTAERMPRL

-520 GLGSRDFRPEHTI
+520 GLGSRDFRPEHII
-533 GAYEFVIGQRA
+533 GAYEFANGERA

-558 VLGIDHPYEVK
+558 VLGVDHPYEVK
-569 SDDTPSLLPDG
+569 SDETPSLLPER

-611 LYDRDK
+611 LYARDRV
-617 IVDRFGNPKEIIH
+617 VDEFGNPKEIIH

-642 GAPTSYF
+642 GAPTAYF

-673 PKAFTHTNPLDGMS
+673 PKAFTHSNPLDGMS
-687 EGGCL
+687 AGGCL
-692 IWESDEAGEQA
+692 VWESDEEGEQA
-703 WERLPKWAR
+703 WERLPMWAR
-712 QQIIQKKIRIFTLPG
+712 QQILAKEIRVFTLPG
-727 FEIARK
+727 FDIARK
-733 ATDRGDLQL
+733 ATDRADLQL

-754 AVSPLLHEFRITQE
+754 AVSPLLQEFGVTQE
-768 QFHDVVHKQYV
+768 QFREVVHRQYV
-779 KKFGRLGDAV
+779 KKFGRLGEAV
-789 VTSNMEVM
+789 VKSNMEVM
-797 TQGFSRVQEI
+797 TQGFGRVREI
-807 PIGDFAAA
+807 RIGDLDAP
-815 DRSSMRGK
+815 DRSTLRGQ
-823 ALLPVVDGG
+823 ALLPVVAGAGTGDG
-832 DAGGHDCGCRSH
+832 CGCRSH
-844 AIPDGQGER
+844 AVPQGQPER
-853 TPLTRIKEFDDL
+853 TPLTRIEAFNDL
-865 FRSGYGYNQPANAY
+865 FRSGYAYNQPANAY
-879 AALGV
+879 SALGI

-894 KYVARRETPLYIPEN
+894 KYVARRETPLYIAEN
-909 CTQCMECISVC
+909 CTQCMECIAVC

-930 DIETILRTAVAN
+930 DLETILSTAITH
-942 YVTDA
+942 YVSEP

-953 LRSLPEIEKRTRDLM
+953 YRSLPEIERRTRELM
-968 REAVVKNAKTPFQA
+968 RDTVAKGDRTP
-982 LVHEVTDVVDGF
+982 LPHILRRVTSEVNGF
-994 SSQAKSEFFAVIDK
+994 SDRAKREFFDIIEK
-1008 VPLAYQKTNAIFA
+1008 VPMAYQKANAIFA
-1021 TPERKH
+1021 TPEKRT

-1060 VQETEEVNAEHE
+1060 VQETEDVNAEHE
-1072 TGTAFLN
+1072 TGTAFLD

-1091 YDDARP
+1091 YSDSRP
-1097 QDSKTATLRNMLM
+1097 QDSKTAALRNMLM

-1132 ILKGITSVTEA
+1132 ILRAIAAVTES
-1143 YMRPV
+1143 YMRPI
-1148 FHAKADRF
+1148 FHAKADRL
-1156 RAKADQLE
+1156 RAKADRLE
-1164 RLGVG
+1164 KGGVD
-1169 RLAALNVRSPEE
+1169 RLAALKARSEDE
-1181 YELFRQTVA
+1181 YDLYRQAVA
-1190 HLLMGLGGEDDED
+1190 HLLMGLGGEDDKD
-1203 TKARIS
+1203 TKGRMAA
-1209 EHGPISDGE
+1209 HGPIADGD
-1218 IVDAITAVLRQ
+1218 IIGAVAAVIRQ

-1234 KNLQAVDGRLPNGMS
+1234 KDLQAIDGRLADGMS

-1265 TPANNPHPYP
+1265 TPPNNPHPYP

-1282 DGITVGWLLGESF
+1282 DGITVGWLMGESF
-1295 IVDHGR
+1295 IVDHAR
-1301 RSVIPER
+1301 RSVLPER
-1308 LADALMNREKD
+1308 LADALMGREMN
-1319 VISAREY
+1319 VMTPRQY
-1326 YQYVHFSDAL
+1326 YELTHFSDAL

-1344 LPKAWVVGGDGG
+1344 LPKVWVVGGDGG

-1363 NTSKVVL
+1363 NVSKVIL

-1402 NDMNVFGAATQG
+1402 NDMNMFGAATQG

-1434 VAQISIANAPKLYKA
+1434 VAQVSIANAPKLYRA

-1455 YRGTAFLQCFT
+1455 YRGTVFLQCFT

-1503 TYPEALDLKGNP
+1503 TYQEALDVKGNP
-1515 AMEMDWYE
+1515 SMDLDWYE
-1523 TKFKTTHE
+1523 TKFKSTGET
-1531 PYKYTVAHW
+1531 YRFTVAHW
-1540 CATEARFRNHLKK
+1540 CATEARFRNHLRK
-1553 IKKEDAVSM
+1553 IKKEEAETLI
-1562 VPLENMLVRITQQD
+1562 PLDNMLVRLTQQD
-1576 VVYRRYLI
+1576 VVYRRHLV
-1584 PDHRSYVPDFGV
+1584 PGHRAFVPDFGV
-1596 FIRVQGTSG
+1596 YIKVQGSTG
-1605 EVEYRAI
+1605 HVEYRAV

-1630 QSKAGVENRE
+1630 QSKAGIENRE
-1640 YKAQRAL
+1640 YKAQRSL
-1647 LADVD
+1647 LAEVD
-1652 AGRMAKE
+1652 AGRISNDDFFTRAD
-1659 HLFAH
+1659 
-1664 AELLMKERIQGMAA
+1664 ELLKERMPAPSA
-1678 AKSAEFRPHAPAAGA
+1678 YKPSEPKTRPTPPNPPPAVEPKSAASQGA
-1693 QASLSG
+1693 T
-1699 PPVQSVP
+1699 V